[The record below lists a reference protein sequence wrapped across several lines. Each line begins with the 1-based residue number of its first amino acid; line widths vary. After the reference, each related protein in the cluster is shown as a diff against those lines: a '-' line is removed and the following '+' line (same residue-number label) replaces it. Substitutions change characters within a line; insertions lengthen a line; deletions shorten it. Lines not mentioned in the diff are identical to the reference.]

1 MTAAPLSRLP
11 GAWDARLI
19 GIVACSL
26 LAFGIAAVYGAS
38 SIAAVQAGRVGSWFA
53 LRQLIGGVLG
63 VGGLLIAA
71 RVDYHVWQRLAWPL
85 LGGALVLLLVPYM
98 PGTGA
103 IAPEINGAR
112 RWVDVGVVIV
122 QPSEIAKFAAVVW
135 VSMLATKKGAQI
147 RDLRHGLLPFIV
159 IVLPTVLLIVFEP
172 DLSTAALLVL
182 IVGIVLF
189 TAGARVGHF
198 LVIGL
203 IGVPV
208 VWREIQGAQ
217 YQLTRVLTFLS
228 PGADAADSSWQ
239 VSQSLLGIGSGRWF
253 GVGFGEGLQKLGYL
267 PYAYSDFIF
276 STIGEEWGFVGG
288 GLVVLLFAL
297 YIGVGLRIA
306 RTASDRFGLLLA
318 TGLTAMVGVTAIL
331 HIAVTLA
338 LVPTTGLPLPFVS
351 YGRSN
356 LFISLL
362 ATGVIVSIGNRRGAS
377 RARS

>member
-228 PGADAADSSWQ
+228 PGLTLPIRAGRSRSRCWGSVRAAGLELDSARDCRNSVTSPMRTRTSSSARSARNGDSSGAVWWFCY
-239 VSQSLLGIGSGRWF
+239 SPSTSELGCGSR
-253 GVGFGEGLQKLGYL
+253 VPLQ
-267 PYAYSDFIF
+267 
-276 STIGEEWGFVGG
+276 
-288 GLVVLLFAL
+288 
-297 YIGVGLRIA
+297 
-306 RTASDRFGLLLA
+306 
-318 TGLTAMVGVTAIL
+318 TGSACCW
-331 HIAVTLA
+331 
-338 LVPTTGLPLPFVS
+338 
-351 YGRSN
+351 
-356 LFISLL
+356 
-362 ATGVIVSIGNRRGAS
+362 RRD
-377 RARS
+377 

>member
-1 MTAAPLSRLP
+1 M
-11 GAWDARLI
+11 
-19 GIVACSL
+19 
-26 LAFGIAAVYGAS
+26 
-38 SIAAVQAGRVGSWFA
+38 
-53 LRQLIGGVLG
+53 
-63 VGGLLIAA
+63 
-71 RVDYHVWQRLAWPL
+71 
-85 LGGALVLLLVPYM
+85 LLLVPYV